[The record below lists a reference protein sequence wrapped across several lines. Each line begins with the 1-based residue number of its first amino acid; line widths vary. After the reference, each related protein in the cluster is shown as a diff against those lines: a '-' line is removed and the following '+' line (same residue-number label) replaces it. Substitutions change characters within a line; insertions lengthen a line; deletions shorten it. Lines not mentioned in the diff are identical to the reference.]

1 MTDKIMKG
9 MSKARRSEWRVGAA
23 SALVATMVGL
33 ATTTSVH
40 AQEDPAT
47 APAAT
52 STSTGAGDSRSV
64 LLKDI
69 GAEQPVRLR
78 GTDHQIDFPIA
89 IRNDEV
95 VTKARLKLRYAHSPA
110 LIFEW
115 SHLTVLVNNEVVGN
129 VQLKA
134 DTADG
139 GEQVVD
145 IDPRTLV
152 GYSRLGLRAVMHYTK
167 ECEDSAHSTLWSV
180 IANESVLEL
189 ELQRI
194 PVANE
199 LALLPEPF
207 FDPHDKRELVLPF
220 VLPAEPTVDELQA
233 AGMVAS
239 WFGALAEYR
248 GSRFPAQ
255 LGRLPAKGNAVMIA
269 MRPRVGTAV
278 DLAKATGAQVAIA
291 DNPTDP
297 NGKLLVVTG
306 DDAATLL
313 AAARALTMGTQALS
327 GASASVREMAEPPLR
342 KAYDAPRW
350 VPTDRVVQIG
360 ERTSPDQLQVR
371 GQYPAAIRV
380 PWDLPPDLFYWKSK
394 GAKLDVGYRYTPTP
408 GQKSTLDFDVNNQFA
423 RAVPLLMVDSPAP
436 MSEEAKK
443 KAGRPEVSKR
453 EKYYVPVYKFASDN
467 ELKWQ
472 YNFEIRKKGECED
485 VPEDNLR
492 GSIDAD
498 STVDLTSL
506 PHYTYLPDLKLF
518 MDGAFPF
525 SKFADLAQTVAV
537 LPTRPSAV
545 EVGAFLNVMGHIGD
559 ATGFPATRLRVSDA
573 STVKAS
579 GGDADLLVIGTPASQ
594 PLLAEWAEHMPV
606 TTGSSGT
613 QLQVIGAV
621 ERLRARFEGRDLEGA
636 RAHATRMIVEAG
648 KSLGSLMSF
657 ESPLSS
663 KRTVVVLAA
672 QDEARLLDLS
682 DLLDDPERRH
692 FVGGDLT
699 LLNSK
704 KVSYYDLAPQYAA
717 GKLPFFLG
725 IRWWF
730 AKQPLVLSIIAIV
743 LSALLALVL
752 YRLMRNLAQSR
763 RGGR

>member
-1 MTDKIMKG
+1 MTDEIMKG
-9 MSKARRSEWRVGAA
+9 MSNARHSAWRIGAA
-23 SALVATMVGL
+23 SALISTIVGL
-33 ATTTSVH
+33 ATSMSVH
-40 AQEDPAT
+40 AQEEQAT
-47 APAAT
+47 APAAA
-52 STSTGAGDSRSV
+52 STSSGALESRSV

-78 GTDHQIDFPIA
+78 GTEHQIDFPIA

-167 ECEDSAHSTLWSV
+167 DCEDPAHSTLWSV

-189 ELQRI
+189 ELQRV
-194 PVANE
+194 PLANE

-207 FDPHDKRELVLPF
+207 FDPRDKRELVLPF
-220 VLPAEPTVDELQA
+220 VLPAEPTTDELQA

-278 DLAKATGAQVAIA
+278 DLAKASGAQVAIA
-291 DNPTDP
+291 DNPTDR
-297 NGKLLVVTG
+297 NGKLLIVTG

-327 GASASVREMAEPPLR
+327 GASASVRELAEPPLR

-360 ERTSPDQLQVR
+360 EQVAPDQLQVR
-371 GQYPAAIRV
+371 GQYPPAIRV

-423 RAVPLLMVDSPAP
+423 RAVPLLMVDSPTP

-443 KAGRPEVSKR
+443 KAGLPEVSKR

-472 YNFEIRKKGECED
+472 YNFEMWKKGECED

-498 STVDLTSL
+498 STIDLTSL

-525 SKFADLAQTVAV
+525 SKFADLAQTVVV
-537 LPTRPSAV
+537 LPSRPSAV
-545 EVGAFLNVMGHIGD
+545 EVAAFLNVMGHIGD

-573 STVKAS
+573 SSVKAS
-579 GGDADLLVIGTPASQ
+579 GADADLLVIGTPASQ
-594 PLLAEWAEHMPV
+594 PLLSEWADHMPV
-606 TTGSSGT
+606 TTASSGM

-636 RAHATRMIVEAG
+636 RAHATRMILEAG
-648 KSLGSLMSF
+648 KGLGSLMSF
-657 ESPLSS
+657 ESPLARH
-663 KRTVVVLAA
+663 RTVVVFAA
-672 QDEARLLDLS
+672 QDEARLL
-682 DLLDDPERRH
+682 
-692 FVGGDLT
+692 
-699 LLNSK
+699 
-704 KVSYYDLAPQYAA
+704 
-717 GKLPFFLG
+717 
-725 IRWWF
+725 
-730 AKQPLVLSIIAIV
+730 
-743 LSALLALVL
+743 
-752 YRLMRNLAQSR
+752 
-763 RGGR
+763 

>member
-1 MTDKIMKG
+1 MSNKG
-9 MSKARRSEWRVGAA
+9 RRASVVGTA
-23 SALVATMVGL
+23 SALFAMVLGF
-33 ATTTSVH
+33 AAGPAAV
-40 AQEDPAT
+40 AQEDTAPVVAT
-47 APAAT
+47 AAAGT
-52 STSTGAGDSRSV
+52 ESRSV
-64 LLKDI
+64 ALKEI

-78 GTDHQIDFPIA
+78 GTEHQIDFPVA

-134 DTADG
+134 DTSDG
-139 GEQVVD
+139 GEYTVE

-152 GYSRLGLRAVMHYTK
+152 GYSKLGLRAVMHYTK
-167 ECEDSAHSTLWSV
+167 ECEDPAHSTLWSV

-207 FDPHDKRELVLPF
+207 FDPRDKRELVLPF
-220 VLPAEPTVDELQA
+220 VLPAEPTAEELAA
-233 AGMVAS
+233 AGMIAS
-239 WFGALAEYR
+239 WFGSLAEYR
-248 GSRFPAQ
+248 GWQFPAQ

-269 MRPRVGTAV
+269 SRARLAAV
-278 DLAKATGAQVAIA
+278 NLPKGSGAQVGIA
-291 DNPTDP
+291 DNPTDR

-313 AAARALTMGTQALS
+313 GAARALTLGAPALS
-327 GASASVREMAEPPLR
+327 GPSATVRDLAEPPLR

-360 ERTSPDQLQVR
+360 ERAAPDQLQVR
-371 GQYPAAIRV
+371 GQYPPAIRV

-423 RAVPLLMVDSPAP
+423 RAVPLLMVDSPAGI
-436 MSEEAKK
+436 SDEAKK
-443 KAGRPEVSKR
+443 KAGLPEVTKR

-518 MDGAFPF
+518 TDGAFPF
-525 SKFADLAQTVAV
+525 SKYADLAQTVAV
-537 LPTRPSAV
+537 MPTKPTAN
-545 EVGAFLNVMGHIGD
+545 EVSTFLNVLGHIGD
-559 ATGFPATRLRVSDA
+559 ATGYPATRLRVADA
-573 STVKAS
+573 ATAKVS
-579 GGDADLLVIGTPASQ
+579 GADADLLVFGTPASQ
-594 PLLAEWAEHMPV
+594 PLLTEWAQYLPV
-606 TTGSSGT
+606 TTGEGGT

-636 RAHATRMIVEAG
+636 RAHATRMILEAG
-648 KSLGSLMSF
+648 KGLGSLMSF
-657 ESPLSS
+657 ESPLSA
-663 KRTVVVLAA
+663 KRTVVVFSALDDAK
-672 QDEARLLDLS
+672 LLDLS
-682 DLLDDPERRH
+682 AVLDDPSRRH

-699 LLNSK
+699 LLNTD
-704 KVSYYDLAPQYAA
+704 KVTHYDLAPQYSV
-717 GKLPFFLG
+717 GKLPFLLG
-725 IRWWF
+725 LRWWF
-730 AKQPLVLSIIAIV
+730 AKQPLILSVIAIL
-743 LSALLALVL
+743 LSAFIALVL
-752 YRLMRNLAQSR
+752 YRLMRNLATQR

>member
-1 MTDKIMKG
+1 MKG
-9 MSKARRSEWRVGAA
+9 MSKIRRGGWWVGAA
-23 SALVATMVGL
+23 SALLSTMAGL
-33 ATTTSVH
+33 AIAPSVQ
-40 AQEDPAT
+40 AQDGQAT

-52 STSTGAGDSRSV
+52 TSAPSGPAESRTV
-64 LLKDI
+64 MLKDI

-78 GTDHQIDFPIA
+78 GTEHQIDFPIA
-89 IRNDEV
+89 IRNDEI

-139 GEQVVD
+139 GEQTVD

-167 ECEDSAHSTLWSV
+167 ECEDPAHSTLWSV

-194 PVANE
+194 PLANE

-207 FDPHDKRELVLPF
+207 FDPRDKRELVLPF
-220 VLPAEPTVDELQA
+220 VLPAEPTTDELQA

-248 GSRFPAQ
+248 GAKFPAQ

-269 MRPRVGTAV
+269 MRPRLGTAADV
-278 DLAKATGAQVAIA
+278 SKASGAQVAIA
-291 DNPTDP
+291 DNPTDR
-297 NGKLLVVTG
+297 NGKLLIVTG

-313 AAARALTMGTQALS
+313 AAARALTLGTQALA
-327 GASASVREMAEPPLR
+327 GPSAAVKEMAEPPLR
-342 KAYDAPRW
+342 QAYDAPRW

-360 ERTSPDQLQVR
+360 ERISADQLQVR
-371 GQYPAAIRV
+371 GQYPPAIRV

-423 RAVPLLMVDSPAP
+423 RAVPLLMIDSPAP

-443 KAGRPEVSKR
+443 KAGLPEVSKR

-525 SKFADLAQTVAV
+525 SKYADLAQTVAV
-537 LPTRPSAV
+537 LPTHPSAP
-545 EVGAFLNVMGHIGD
+545 EVGTYLNVMGHIGD

-573 STVKAS
+573 STVKATAA
-579 GGDADLLVIGTPASQ
+579 DADLLVFGTPASQ
-594 PLLAEWAEHMPV
+594 PLLAEWADHMPV
-606 TTGSSGT
+606 NSNNGGT

-636 RAHATRMIVEAG
+636 RAHATRMILEAG

-663 KRTVVVLAA
+663 KRTVVVFSAL
-672 QDEARLLDLS
+672 DDSRLLDLS
-682 DLLDDPERRH
+682 DVLDDPERRH
-692 FVGGDLT
+692 FIGGDLT

-704 KVSYYDLAPQYAA
+704 KVSHYDLAPQYAV